1 MVFLFLALLSSA
13 SAEMPLPSYTGAVVS
28 GAWSEINRMI
38 EADRLD
44 EAIAAGDL
52 FRSQVRDDPSIAYLQ
67 GLAWRLKGDTERA
80 QEAYETALKLD
91 PTLEEAWSDLG
102 ELHLLNKRYREAERA
117 FVQVS
122 ELVPSGRYAWLGPFR
137 LAEVAAFRGDA
148 ATMEMQLGEAVHR
161 GFSFRTIQGDPN
173 WIRFYADP
181 RLRPTVQKMVGVHGG
196 PAVLHSLEGSADPP
210 FRGSD

>member
-1 MVFLFLALLSSA
+1 MVALFLALLGSA
-13 SAEMPLPSYTGAVVS
+13 SAELPLPSYKGAVVS
-28 GAWSEINRMI
+28 GAWSDINRLI

-44 EAIAAGDL
+44 EAIAAGDV
-52 FRSQVRDDPSIAYLQ
+52 FRSQVHNDASIAYLQ
-67 GLAWRLKGDTERA
+67 GLAWRLKGDTEKA
-80 QEAYETALKLD
+80 QAAYELALQLD

-122 ELVPSGRYAWLGPFR
+122 ELVPFGRYAWLGPFR

-148 ATMEMQLGEAVHR
+148 ATMELQLGEALHR

-173 WIRFYADP
+173 WIRFYGDA
-181 RLRPTVQKMVGVHGG
+181 RLRPTVQKMAGVYGG
-196 PAVLHSLEGSADPP
+196 PEVLRSLEGPP
-210 FRGSD
+210 P